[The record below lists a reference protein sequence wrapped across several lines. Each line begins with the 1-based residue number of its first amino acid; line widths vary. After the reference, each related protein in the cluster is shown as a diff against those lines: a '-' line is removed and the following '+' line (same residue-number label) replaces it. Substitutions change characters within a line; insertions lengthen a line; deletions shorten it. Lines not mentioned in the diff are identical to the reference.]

1 MSNNIYT
8 VKPSYL
14 FGATLAAGSL
24 LIWVSGTNISFN
36 VAVMIAVMA
45 FYIFFIYKNKNLSIS
60 KEQKADSCYY
70 LGFILTLIAMINT
83 LITLDVENIGSIF
96 NTVVRDF
103 GLALVTTIVG
113 LVARIIWLQLESS
126 NAFDGE
132 ETIREKLIAEAQ
144 ELETQTQRITGA
156 FTTLAVDAER
166 VATPLSKNL
175 NDLSKTKHKDKHLI
189 GTGMNSLNETINFL
203 KISVSLNFKNFL
215 IMPPAYYKYQDKDV
229 INFYSKIIEAVPE
242 CQIVL
247 YNFEKLCGYKFS
259 IKCVEELVKKFPKQ
273 IVGVKDSSYNL
284 FESLKLENFSV
295 MPGSETK
302 LLKGLECGCS
312 GIITATC
319 NATAQLARK
328 VYDDFNNGND
338 QSYNQKLIDVRN
350 TFEKYNLISSLH
362 TFFSKNDGIYKNL
375 LPPLSLLND
384 LEDKDL
390 TQSLKILNFET
401 NSQLAA

>member
-1 MSNNIYT
+1 MTKISGIFAASMSVLNADLSLNIE
-8 VKPSYL
+8 K
-14 FGATLAAGSL
+14 
-24 LIWVSGTNISFN
+24 
-36 VAVMIAVMA
+36 
-45 FYIFFIYKNKNLSIS
+45 
-60 KEQKADSCYY
+60 
-70 LGFILTLIAMINT
+70 
-83 LITLDVENIGSIF
+83 
-96 NTVVRDF
+96 
-103 GLALVTTIVG
+103 TIDH
-113 LVARIIWLQLESS
+113 A
-126 NAFDGE
+126 
-132 ETIREKLIAEAQ
+132 EKLIDQGCHGTAIFGSTGQAQ
-144 ELETQTQRITGA
+144 LIPISEKIKL
-156 FTTLAVDAER
+156 
-166 VATPLSKNL
+166 L

-203 KISVSLNFKNFL
+203 KISVSLDFKNFL

-242 CQIVL
+242 CRIVL

-284 FESLKLENFSV
+284 FENLKLENFSV
-295 MPGSETK
+295 LPGSETK

-319 NATAQLARK
+319 NATAQLARR

-338 QSYNQKLIDVRN
+338 QLYNQKLIDVRN

-362 TFFSKNDGIYKNL
+362 TFFSKEDEIYKNL

>member
-1 MSNNIYT
+1 MTKISGIFAASMSVLNADLSLNIE
-8 VKPSYL
+8 K
-14 FGATLAAGSL
+14 
-24 LIWVSGTNISFN
+24 
-36 VAVMIAVMA
+36 
-45 FYIFFIYKNKNLSIS
+45 
-60 KEQKADSCYY
+60 
-70 LGFILTLIAMINT
+70 
-83 LITLDVENIGSIF
+83 
-96 NTVVRDF
+96 
-103 GLALVTTIVG
+103 TIDH
-113 LVARIIWLQLESS
+113 A
-126 NAFDGE
+126 
-132 ETIREKLIAEAQ
+132 EKLIDQGCHGTAIFGSTGQAQ
-144 ELETQTQRITGA
+144 LIPISEKIKL
-156 FTTLAVDAER
+156 
-166 VATPLSKNL
+166 L

-203 KISVSLNFKNFL
+203 KISVSLDFKNFL

-242 CQIVL
+242 CRIVL

-284 FESLKLENFSV
+284 FENLKLENFSV

-312 GIITATC
+312 GIVTATC
-319 NATAQLARK
+319 NATAQLARR

-338 QSYNQKLIDVRN
+338 QLYNQKLIDVRN

-362 TFFSKNDGIYKNL
+362 TFFSKEDEIYKNL